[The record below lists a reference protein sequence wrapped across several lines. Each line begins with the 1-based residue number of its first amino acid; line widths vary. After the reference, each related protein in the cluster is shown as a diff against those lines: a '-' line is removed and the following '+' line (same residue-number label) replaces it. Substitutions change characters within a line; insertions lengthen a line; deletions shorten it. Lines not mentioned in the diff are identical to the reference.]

1 MEQRLSVITLGVADL
16 ERSRRFYEAG
26 LGWTAS
32 DASQDGVVFFQLGG
46 MVFALFPRQ
55 SLAEDAC
62 LPDTGP
68 TGFAGITLA
77 YNARSHEE
85 VDAVLAIAAKA
96 GATLLKPAQ
105 DVFWGGYS
113 GYFADPDGYA
123 WEVAWNPFW
132 PLGADGSVSLP
143 SE

>member
-46 MVFALFPRQ
+46 MVLALYPRQ
-55 SLAEDAC
+55 ALAEDAC
-62 LPDTGP
+62 LPDTP
-68 TGFAGITLA
+68 AAGFAGITLA
-77 YNARSHEE
+77 YNARSRDE
-85 VDAVLAIAAKA
+85 VAALLDIAVKA

-105 DVFWGGYS
+105 NVFWGGHS
-113 GYFADPDGYA
+113 GYFADLDGHA

-132 PLGADGSVSLP
+132 PLDSDGSVRLP
-143 SE
+143 SK